1 MKHSPPAAAP
11 RRRPASRPASA
22 LPQAVVEAD
31 ALLMSVVRDLLYVE
45 DRTSDLPLRQLHVCA
60 TLYGGPLSM
69 SQLSRQLGVSMS
81 SMTQIADR
89 LERAGMVARQASE
102 PDRRVRCLILT
113 PRGRRA
119 LQAREKVRQQR
130 LAEAFSALDAGAREK
145 LLAGLE
151 VLQGACAAATR

>member
-1 MKHSPPAAAP
+1 MKHSPPAESS
-11 RRRPASRPASA
+11 RRRQTSRPASDW
-22 LPQAVVEAD
+22 PQAVVEAD

-45 DRTSDLPLRQLHVCA
+45 DRTSDLPLRQLHVCV

-69 SQLSRQLGVSMS
+69 SELSRRLGVSTS

-102 PDRRVRCLILT
+102 PDRRIRCLILT

-119 LQAREKVRQQR
+119 LQAHEKVRQQR
-130 LAEAFSALDAGAREK
+130 LATAFSTLDAAAREK

-151 VLQGACAAATR
+151 VLQGACAAAR